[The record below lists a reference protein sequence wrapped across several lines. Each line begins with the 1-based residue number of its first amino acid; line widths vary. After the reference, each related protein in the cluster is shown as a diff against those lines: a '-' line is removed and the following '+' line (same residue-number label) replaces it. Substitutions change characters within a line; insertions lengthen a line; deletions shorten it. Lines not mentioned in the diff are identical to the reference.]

1 MDVRFNVNLLGVRF
15 TERQKCDKINH
26 TDSAAPLSLDDFDGT
41 SAQNGGT
48 GNTYGKWMKGRYMA
62 NQKRLSVGT
71 GVPAPRGRGI
81 VMLILLALVVALAA
95 VSVTTVAKLSSVNS
109 RNIAMMQEQCRDA
122 VALSTTLSRTASSS
136 SAATV
141 GKIRADVHAID
152 VINQMKM
159 LQDGTNHAYVSTE
172 LISRIY
178 TILDAYSNQLIT
190 GMSTMEEQTNLSAAL
205 QELSAALS
213 GL

>member
-1 MDVRFNVNLLGVRF
+1 M
-15 TERQKCDKINH
+15 
-26 TDSAAPLSLDDFDGT
+26 
-41 SAQNGGT
+41 
-48 GNTYGKWMKGRYMA
+48 
-62 NQKRLSVGT
+62 
-71 GVPAPRGRGI
+71 
-81 VMLILLALVVALAA
+81 
-95 VSVTTVAKLSSVNS
+95 
-109 RNIAMMQEQCRDA
+109 
-122 VALSTTLSRTASSS
+122 STTLSRTASSS

>member
-1 MDVRFNVNLLGVRF
+1 MGVRF

-48 GNTYGKWMKGRYMA
+48 GNTYGK
-62 NQKRLSVGT
+62 
-71 GVPAPRGRGI
+71 
-81 VMLILLALVVALAA
+81 MLILLALVVALAA

-159 LQDGTNHAYVSTE
+159 LQDGTSHAYVSTE

>member
-1 MDVRFNVNLLGVRF
+1 M
-15 TERQKCDKINH
+15 E
-26 TDSAAPLSLDDFDGT
+26 
-41 SAQNGGT
+41 
-48 GNTYGKWMKGRYMA
+48 KWMKGRYMA

-81 VMLILLALVVALAA
+81 VMLILLVLVVALAA

-109 RNIAMMQEQCRDA
+109 RNIAMMQEQCGDA

-159 LQDGTNHAYVSTE
+159 LQDGTNHAYVNTE

>member
-1 MDVRFNVNLLGVRF
+1 MPP
-15 TERQKCDKINH
+15 CM
-26 TDSAAPLSLDDFDGT
+26 
-41 SAQNGGT
+41 T
-48 GNTYGKWMKGRYMA
+48 GNEKALDSDPVDVDDLIVVQQHFFIVDRHLRQLVKVVNDPAAQAGADVEVVLDRTPFYAEMGGQLA
-62 NQKRLSVGT
+62 DHGT
-71 GVPAPRGRGI
+71 
-81 VMLILLALVVALAA
+81 
-95 VSVTTVAKLSSVNS
+95 
-109 RNIAMMQEQCRDA
+109 
-122 VALSTTLSRTASSS
+122 
-136 SAATV
+136 
-141 GKIRADVHAID
+141 IRADVHAID

>member
-1 MDVRFNVNLLGVRF
+1 MNESTCRKSRMM
-15 TERQKCDKINH
+15 TH
-26 TDSAAPLSLDDFDGT
+26 SAKHAT
-41 SAQNGGT
+41 SPT
-48 GNTYGKWMKGRYMA
+48 STTRT
-62 NQKRLSVGT
+62 R

-81 VMLILLALVVALAA
+81 VMLILLALVVALAV

-159 LQDGTNHAYVSTE
+159 LQDGMNHAYVSTE

>member
-1 MDVRFNVNLLGVRF
+1 M
-15 TERQKCDKINH
+15 
-26 TDSAAPLSLDDFDGT
+26 LSGKPRLQYIGPSLEEVKLEIVLRADFG
-41 SAQNGGT
+41 A
-48 GNTYGKWMKGRYMA
+48 R
-62 NQKRLSVGT
+62 
-71 GVPAPRGRGI
+71 PRTQ
-81 VMLILLALVVALAA
+81 LAA
-95 VSVTTVAKLSSVNS
+95 L
-109 RNIAMMQEQCRDA
+109 
-122 VALSTTLSRTASSS
+122 
-136 SAATV
+136 
-141 GKIRADVHAID
+141 H
-152 VINQMKM
+152 KM

>member
-1 MDVRFNVNLLGVRF
+1 M
-15 TERQKCDKINH
+15 E
-26 TDSAAPLSLDDFDGT
+26 
-41 SAQNGGT
+41 
-48 GNTYGKWMKGRYMA
+48 KWMKGRYMA

-141 GKIRADVHAID
+141 GKIRADV
-152 VINQMKM
+152 INQMKM

>member
-1 MDVRFNVNLLGVRF
+1 MFMLPISLTIAAGAALLNLWLATRVGRVRGQEKVSIG
-15 TERQKCDKINH
+15 
-26 TDSAAPLSLDDFDGT
+26 DG
-41 SAQNGGT
+41 
-48 GNTYGKWMKGRYMA
+48 GND
-62 NQKRLSVGT
+62 RLIRRMRAHSNYIENT
-71 GVPAPRGRGI
+71 PI
-81 VMLILLALVVALAA
+81 VLILLALVVALAA

>member
-1 MDVRFNVNLLGVRF
+1 M
-15 TERQKCDKINH
+15 E
-26 TDSAAPLSLDDFDGT
+26 
-41 SAQNGGT
+41 
-48 GNTYGKWMKGRYMA
+48 KWMKGRYMA

-122 VALSTTLSRTASSS
+122 VALSTTS

>member
-1 MDVRFNVNLLGVRF
+1 VTAD
-15 TERQKCDKINH
+15 
-26 TDSAAPLSLDDFDGT
+26 
-41 SAQNGGT
+41 
-48 GNTYGKWMKGRYMA
+48 
-62 NQKRLSVGT
+62 
-71 GVPAPRGRGI
+71 PAGAGCG
-81 VMLILLALVVALAA
+81 AAA
-95 VSVTTVAKLSSVNS
+95 VSVTTVAKFSSVNS
-109 RNIAMMQEQCRDA
+109 RNIAMMQDSAGNGGRCRQRLA
-122 VALSTTLSRTASSS
+122 GQPARPRQPQWA
-136 SAATV
+136 
-141 GKIRADVHAID
+141 KIRADVHAID

>member
-1 MDVRFNVNLLGVRF
+1 MQHEYKTRGVCASKILFDLDGDTVKNIRFVGGCTGGVIGVFRWLYDHGNAWIVAALRHGADNLTTALIVF
-15 TERQKCDKINH
+15 
-26 TDSAAPLSLDDFDGT
+26 GT
-41 SAQNGGT
+41 
-48 GNTYGKWMKGRYMA
+48 
-62 NQKRLSVGT
+62 
-71 GVPAPRGRGI
+71 
-81 VMLILLALVVALAA
+81 LILLALVVALAA

>member
-1 MDVRFNVNLLGVRF
+1 MIL
-15 TERQKCDKINH
+15 TELPRRMEEQETH
-26 TDSAAPLSLDDFDGT
+26 ME
-41 SAQNGGT
+41 
-48 GNTYGKWMKGRYMA
+48 KWMKGRYMA
-62 NQKRLSVGT
+62 NQK
-71 GVPAPRGRGI
+71 
-81 VMLILLALVVALAA
+81 
-95 VSVTTVAKLSSVNS
+95 
-109 RNIAMMQEQCRDA
+109 MQEQCRDA

>member
-1 MDVRFNVNLLGVRF
+1 MDVRF
-15 TERQKCDKINH
+15 TERRKCDKINH

-48 GNTYGKWMKGRYMA
+48 GNTYGKMDEGPLYGQPEA
-62 NQKRLSVGT
+62 
-71 GVPAPRGRGI
+71 
-81 VMLILLALVVALAA
+81 ILLVLVVALAA

-122 VALSTTLSRTASSS
+122 VVLSTTLSRTASSS

>member
-1 MDVRFNVNLLGVRF
+1 
-15 TERQKCDKINH
+15 
-26 TDSAAPLSLDDFDGT
+26 
-41 SAQNGGT
+41 
-48 GNTYGKWMKGRYMA
+48 
-62 NQKRLSVGT
+62 
-71 GVPAPRGRGI
+71 
-81 VMLILLALVVALAA
+81 
-95 VSVTTVAKLSSVNS
+95 
-109 RNIAMMQEQCRDA
+109 MMQEQCRDA
-122 VALSTTLSRTASSS
+122 LALSNTLSRTASSS
-136 SAATV
+136 SAGIL

-159 LQDGTNHAYVSTE
+159 LQDGTNHAYISTE

-178 TILDAYSNQLIT
+178 TILDGYSNQLIT

>member
-1 MDVRFNVNLLGVRF
+1 M
-15 TERQKCDKINH
+15 E
-26 TDSAAPLSLDDFDGT
+26 
-41 SAQNGGT
+41 
-48 GNTYGKWMKGRYMA
+48 KWMKGRYMA

-81 VMLILLALVVALAA
+81 VMLILLVLQSAFSPANVLVLVVVLAA

>member
-1 MDVRFNVNLLGVRF
+1 MDVRF
-15 TERQKCDKINH
+15 TERRKCDKINH

-48 GNTYGKWMKGRYMA
+48 GNTYGKMDEGPLYGQPEAIERRDGCSCA
-62 NQKRLSVGT
+62 ART
-71 GVPAPRGRGI
+71 GI
-81 VMLILLALVVALAA
+81 VMLILLVLVVALAA

>member
-1 MDVRFNVNLLGVRF
+1 M
-15 TERQKCDKINH
+15 E
-26 TDSAAPLSLDDFDGT
+26 
-41 SAQNGGT
+41 
-48 GNTYGKWMKGRYMA
+48 KWMKGRYMA

-109 RNIAMMQEQCRDA
+109 RNIAMMQEQCR
-122 VALSTTLSRTASSS
+122 
-136 SAATV
+136 
-141 GKIRADVHAID
+141 DVHAID

>member
-1 MDVRFNVNLLGVRF
+1 MDVRF
-15 TERQKCDKINH
+15 TERRKCDKINH
-26 TDSAAPLSLDDFDGT
+26 TDSAAPLSLDDLT
-41 SAQNGGT
+41 ELPRRMEEQET
-48 GNTYGKWMKGRYMA
+48 HMEKWMKGRYMA

-71 GVPAPRGRGI
+71 SVPAPRGRGI